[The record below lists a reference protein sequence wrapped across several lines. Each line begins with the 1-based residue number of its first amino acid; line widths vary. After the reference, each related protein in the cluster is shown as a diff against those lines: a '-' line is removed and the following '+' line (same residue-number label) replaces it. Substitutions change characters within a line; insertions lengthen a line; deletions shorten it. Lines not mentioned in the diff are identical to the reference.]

1 MYNHYF
7 GLISSPFAIAP
18 DPGYLYMSAQHRDA
32 LAHLLYGIQGNS
44 GFVMLTGEIGTGKT
58 TLCRC
63 MLGHIPQDTEVAF
76 ILNPTLSSE
85 ELLASICDELQ
96 IPYDQQNQ
104 SIKSLSDAIY
114 HHLLQSHS
122 EGKNT
127 ILIIDEAQNLSPTV
141 LEQMR
146 LLTNLETNEKKL
158 LQIVMF
164 GQPELRQLV
173 ERPELKQL
181 AQRITA
187 RFHLTALTL
196 DETEHYINHRLAVA
210 GYKPRAQTS
219 NPIPAN
225 RVRQIHQLSGGI
237 PRLIN
242 ILCDRALLG
251 AYARNEPSISAEI
264 LNQAAKEI
272 FGKPQTEPK
281 SSNTGA
287 NTLTLVLGVIFIAL
301 LIYRF
306 YPAAQQWL
314 TDTVPALTNAGPLH
328 AATEPETPNPTAAQA
343 TVAPELPS
351 PAAMTTTE
359 SDTSYPDTSLPASS
373 AALATNLTET
383 APDAPDPVTSP
394 QNNEPRMQTV
404 NIAPLAQPDQV
415 PESHTNPAEPAPVL
429 SATGPQQN
437 QTTSTVSIEISDNP
451 EVRAYQSLFR
461 LWQLEMPADQDP
473 CQFAL
478 NHGLRCLHKQGPW
491 QQLQRNNRPALVRL
505 PGKPGT
511 RTSQILVR
519 IDSDTAS
526 FTDGIRTW
534 KTPLSQLDDMSPFN
548 YTLLWHPPRGYHTL
562 TRPGSYGPHIL
573 WVKQQLAQLSPLF
586 QSEMNDY
593 FDDQLT
599 LYIKAFQRSQNL
611 LQDGIMGP
619 ETLIRLNTLVEAN
632 IPLILSYRE
641 P

>member
-7 GLISSPFAIAP
+7 GLTSSPFAIAP

-32 LAHLLYGIQGNS
+32 LAHLLYGVQGNS

-96 IPYDQQNQ
+96 ITYDQQNQ

-114 HHLLQSHS
+114 HHLLQSHA

-127 ILIIDEAQNLSPTV
+127 ILIIDEAQNLSPAV

-196 DETEHYINHRLAVA
+196 HETEHYINHRLAVA
-210 GYKPRAQTS
+210 GYKPRAQS
-219 NPIPAN
+219 SSPIPAN

-251 AYARNEPSISAEI
+251 AYARNEPAISAEI

-272 FGKPQTEPK
+272 FGKPEIPPK

-287 NTLTLVLGVIFIAL
+287 NTLTLALGVIFIAL

-306 YPAAQQWL
+306 YPAAHQWL
-314 TDTVPALTNAGPLH
+314 TNSVPALANAGPLH
-328 AATEPETPNPTAAQA
+328 AATEPEMTNPTEAQTTVSSERPAQA
-343 TVAPELPS
+343 AI
-351 PAAMTTTE
+351 TTPV
-359 SDTSYPDTSLPASS
+359 PDTSHPASA
-373 AALATNLTET
+373 AALATGLTEIT
-383 APDAPDPVTSP
+383 PDTPDPVTPP
-394 QNNEPRMQTV
+394 QNTEPRMQAV
-404 NIAPLAQPDQV
+404 NNESVAQPDDA
-415 PESHTNPAEPAPVL
+415 PENHTNPEEPAPFL
-429 SATGPQQN
+429 SATGPQQSQAIN
-437 QTTSTVSIEISDNP
+437 AVSIESSDNP
-451 EVRAYQSLFR
+451 EVRAYQTLFS

-473 CQFAL
+473 CLFAL

-505 PGKPGT
+505 PGRTGT
-511 RTSQILVR
+511 LTSQILVG
-519 IDSDTAS
+519 INNDLAS
-526 FTDGIRTW
+526 FTDGIRSW
-534 KTPLSQLDDMSPFN
+534 KTPVSQLDDMSPLN

-611 LQDGIMGP
+611 LQDGIIGP